1 MIVCVAVIEKSNDA
15 TVVYNGKQWTVIIE
29 VILMGIV
36 IVITSKEN
44 ARLISLSFSFFLA
57 AIAFTQSALAE
68 IRPCNVIYHATTLV
82 TRRRRRRHLTAIP
95 IHTTIT
101 SLFTISLIV
110 TVYSFNLYLLAITLH
125 QHLTIFIAI
134 LVVLNYFHPETPS
147 AVAIHPRHPF
157 LPHPPHHRPRVVVL
171 DH

>member
-1 MIVCVAVIEKSNDA
+1 MDSNNRGDPDGDCDCDNEQGECSTDFSLILFLSRSNCVAC
-15 TVVYNGKQWTVIIE
+15 
-29 VILMGIV
+29 
-36 IVITSKEN
+36 
-44 ARLISLSFSFFLA
+44 R
-57 AIAFTQSALAE
+57 FTQSALAE
-68 IRPCNVIYHATTLV
+68 ILPCNVIYHATTLV

-110 TVYSFNLYLLAITLH
+110 TVYSVNLYLLAITLH